1 MTDEEQQDQC
11 SPTGSHFSWS
21 TFLFIEFCLSPADS
35 SSTSVFS
42 EYVLRKQVHQTS
54 TFFCFS
60 TDCMAAVFVRH
71 SWTHSVKVVSVFLKF
86 FFTCESSMNHLL
98 SLISFSYGHCNAI
111 FTGPHVQAT
120 HIRATSLV
128 SFNSHMAVDGF
139 LSFLQRKQFVLLF
152 LPVLPP
158 VLLHTLNNTALLLLN
173 DSCCVFKIKC
183 PEI

>member
-60 TDCMAAVFVRH
+60 TDYMAAVFVRH
-71 SWTHSVKVVSVFLKF
+71 SWTHRIKVVSVSLKF

-152 LPVLPP
+152 LPVLPS
-158 VLLHTLNNTALLLLN
+158 LHTLNNTALLLLN